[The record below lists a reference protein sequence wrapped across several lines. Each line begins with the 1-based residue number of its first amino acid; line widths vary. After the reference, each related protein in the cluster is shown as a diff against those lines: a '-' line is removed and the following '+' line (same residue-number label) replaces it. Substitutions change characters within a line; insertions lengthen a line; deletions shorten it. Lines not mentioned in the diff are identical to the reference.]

1 MGSHRVVPVG
11 GSLALPPVNCISQP
25 GRKAVP
31 GDFFSGAVSLDLG
44 RTSGA
49 QLTGEDKT
57 MPERRSSSSAPRRGS
72 GSLDEAAT
80 PTPFTQ
86 EEARPL
92 AWATGATGA
101 SCHLQSELGPS
112 SFQKVLPEPPA
123 GPWRSGACVPS
134 PQLGLGG
141 AVVSPWALSTLG
153 KERVLRRC
161 PLDECGAPTVLGRP

>member
-1 MGSHRVVPVG
+1 MTWETEKQQ
-11 GSLALPPVNCISQP
+11 AESQLV
-25 GRKAVP
+25 R
-31 GDFFSGAVSLDLG
+31 
-44 RTSGA
+44 
-49 QLTGEDKT
+49 
-57 MPERRSSSSAPRRGS
+57 
-72 GSLDEAAT
+72 SLDEAAT